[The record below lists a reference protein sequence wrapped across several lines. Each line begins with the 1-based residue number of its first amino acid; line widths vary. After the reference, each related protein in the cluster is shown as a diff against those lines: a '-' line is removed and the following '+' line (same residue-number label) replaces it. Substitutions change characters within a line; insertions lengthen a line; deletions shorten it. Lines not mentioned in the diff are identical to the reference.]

1 MRDAHA
7 AKLLVQLCRAL
18 SSQPSPPPFRYSR
31 SKPRTPGEE
40 VGQSLVLCRP
50 DSTLLEVVALLVGSK
65 IHRVY
70 VIDDKEQP
78 VGIVTMTDVLRKVVE
93 LTH

>member
-1 MRDAHA
+1 M
-7 AKLLVQLCRAL
+7 
-18 SSQPSPPPFRYSR
+18 
-31 SKPRTPGEE
+31 
-40 VGQSLVLCRP
+40 GQSLVLCRP
-50 DSTLLEVVALLVGSK
+50 DSSLLEVVGLLVRSK

-70 VIDDKEQP
+70 VIDEQEKP